1 MRALP
6 GAAPS
11 VESGLR
17 GRMPGAFSEEND
29 IMTAPVLHRRA
40 PAMAPRALVS
50 AISLCF
56 IAATPA
62 FAQTANKTLD
72 QIVVTG
78 SRFNSDPALQPIGA
92 TVITADEIRR
102 AGISDV
108 NQAIRKI
115 GGVYG
120 RQSLTGSP
128 DFTLD
133 LRGFGA
139 TASQNTV
146 VVLDGVRLSENE
158 LTDPVL
164 ASIPIDSVE
173 RIEITRGGSSVLYG
187 DGATGGVINIVTK
200 RPGKQAG
207 RGTVFAEVGQL
218 GQREVRGSVAQTW
231 NNVTLDA
238 AVGKQETDNYRDN
251 NEYKQSNFGGGAQW
265 AGKDVRAGVRID
277 STRQDY
283 RLAGGLTLAQ
293 FENNPR
299 QTKTPKNFASLDS
312 DRYTAFAE
320 GRLGIVDLAAELSHR
335 EKTSRSNYG
344 SPSETKTKQN
354 QFSPRLRHLGQFD
367 GMLNEIVAGADF
379 IKWDSNTNSSY
390 SQAKAKQK
398 SQAFYVRD
406 ELKFASP
413 QNFRIAAGVRHETF
427 DKDSVDPTPFSTA
440 TYSIKQNFNAWD
452 VQGSFDVVPQV
463 NLYAKAGQSY
473 RVANADENGFTPIAN
488 KPLLGQTS
496 HDLELGATYNNSI
509 VKLDARVFRHKLTNE
524 IYYDPTAGAFGSG
537 ANTNLDP
544 TKHQGFELDAS
555 ANIAADWRVSGH
567 YQHVK
572 ATFTEGV
579 NSGKELTLIPKN
591 TLSARLSWVP
601 KDGQSADIGAQWVD
615 SQRYGSDFANTCNAK
630 VPSFTT
636 FDARYARKFGAW
648 EVALNALN
656 LTDKQ
661 YFTNA
666 FSCKGGIYPSNGRQM
681 KLSARYDF

>member
-1 MRALP
+1 
-6 GAAPS
+6 
-11 VESGLR
+11 
-17 GRMPGAFSEEND
+17 
-29 IMTAPVLHRRA
+29 MTAPVLHSRA

-62 FAQTANKTLD
+62 FAQNAGKTLN

-102 AGISDV
+102 AGVTDV

-120 RQSLTGSP
+120 RQGLLGNP
-128 DFTLD
+128 DNFTLD

-139 TASQNTV
+139 TASQNMV

-158 LTDPVL
+158 LSDPL
-164 ASIPIDSVE
+164 LTTIPIDSVE

-187 DGATGGVINIVTK
+187 DGATGGIINIVTK

-207 RGTVFAEVGQL
+207 RGTVFAEAGQL
-218 GQREVRGSVAQTW
+218 GQREVRGSVVQSW
-231 NNVTLDA
+231 DNVALNA
-238 AVGKQETDNYRDN
+238 AIGRLETDNYRDN
-251 NEYKQSNFGGGAQW
+251 NEYKQNTFSGGAQW
-265 AGKDVRAGVRID
+265 SGKDVRAGLRID
-277 STRQDY
+277 STRQDI
-283 RLAGGLTLAQ
+283 RFPGSLTMAQ
-293 FENNPR
+293 FEANPR
-299 QTKTPKNFASLDS
+299 QTKTPKDFGSIDS

-320 GRLGIVDLAAELSHR
+320 GRLGAVDLAAELSR
-335 EKTSRSNYG
+335 SEKTAKTNFG
-344 SPSETKTKQN
+344 SPRQAKTKQN
-354 QFSPRLRHLGQFD
+354 QFSPRLRHLGLFD
-367 GMLNEIVAGADF
+367 GMLNEIVAGVDF
-379 IKWDSNTNSSY
+379 IKWDSNIDSSY
-390 SQAKAKQK
+390 SLAKANQK

-406 ELKFASP
+406 ELKFAGP

-427 DKDSVDPTPFSTA
+427 DKDFNDPIGYPTTA
-440 TYSIKQNFNAWD
+440 YNIKQNFNAWD

-473 RVANADENGFTPIAN
+473 RVANADENNSTPVAN
-488 KPLLGQTS
+488 KPLQGQTS
-496 HDLELGATYNNSI
+496 HDLELGATYDNSI
-509 VKLDARVFRHKLTNE
+509 VKLDARIFRHKLTNE
-524 IYYDPTAGAFGSG
+524 IYYDPTAGESGWG

-544 TKHQGFELDAS
+544 TKHQGIELDAS

-615 SQRYGSDFANTCNAK
+615 SQRYGSDFANTCAANI
-630 VPSFTT
+630 PSFTT

-648 EVALNALN
+648 EVAVNALN

-666 FSCKGGIYPSNGRQM
+666 YSCKGGIYPSNGRQM

>member
-1 MRALP
+1 
-6 GAAPS
+6 
-11 VESGLR
+11 
-17 GRMPGAFSEEND
+17 
-29 IMTAPVLHRRA
+29 MTAPVLHRRA

-56 IAATPA
+56 IAAAPA
-62 FAQTANKTLD
+62 FAQSAGKTLD

-102 AGISDV
+102 AGVTDV

-120 RQSLTGSP
+120 RQGLLGNP
-128 DFTLD
+128 DNFTLD

-139 TASQNTV
+139 TASQNMV

-158 LTDPVL
+158 LADPL
-164 ASIPIDSVE
+164 LTTIPIDSVE

-207 RGTVFAEVGQL
+207 RGTIFAEAGQL
-218 GQREVRGSVAQTW
+218 GQREVRGSVVQSW
-231 NNVTLDA
+231 DNVALNA
-238 AVGKQETDNYRDN
+238 AIGRLETDNYRDN
-251 NEYKQSNFGGGAQW
+251 NEYKQNTFSGGAQW
-265 AGKDVRAGVRID
+265 SGKDVRAGLRID
-277 STRQDY
+277 STRQDI
-283 RLAGGLTLAQ
+283 RFPGSLTMAQ
-293 FENNPR
+293 FEANPR
-299 QTKTPKNFASLDS
+299 QTKTPKDFGSIDS

-320 GRLGIVDLAAELSHR
+320 GRLGAVDLAAELSR
-335 EKTSRSNYG
+335 SEKTAKTNFG
-344 SPSETKTKQN
+344 SPRQAKTKQN
-354 QFSPRLRHLGQFD
+354 QFSPRLRHLGLFD
-367 GMLNEIVAGADF
+367 GMLNEIVAGVDF
-379 IKWDSNTNSSY
+379 IKWDSDIDSSY
-390 SQAKAKQK
+390 SLAKANQK

-406 ELKFASP
+406 ELKFAGP
-413 QNFRIAAGVRHETF
+413 KNFRIAAGVRHETF
-427 DKDSVDPTPFSTA
+427 DKDFNDPIGYPTTA
-440 TYSIKQNFNAWD
+440 YNIKQNFNAWD

-473 RVANADENGFTPIAN
+473 RVANADENNSTPVAN
-488 KPLLGQTS
+488 KPLQGQTS
-496 HDLELGATYNNSI
+496 HDLELGATYDNSI
-509 VKLDARVFRHKLTNE
+509 VKLDARIFRHKLTNE
-524 IYYDPTAGAFGSG
+524 IYYDPTAGESGWG

-544 TKHQGFELDAS
+544 TKHQGIELDAS

-615 SQRYGSDFANTCNAK
+615 SQRYGSDFANTCAAK
-630 VPSFTT
+630 IPSFTT

-648 EVALNALN
+648 EVAVNALN

-666 FSCKGGIYPSNGRQM
+666 YSCKGGIYPSNGRQM

>member
-1 MRALP
+1 
-6 GAAPS
+6 
-11 VESGLR
+11 
-17 GRMPGAFSEEND
+17 
-29 IMTAPVLHRRA
+29 MTAPVSYRRA
-40 PAMAPRALVS
+40 SALAPRALVS

-56 IAATPA
+56 VAASPA
-62 FAQTANKTLD
+62 FAQATGQTLD

-92 TVITADEIRR
+92 TIITAEEIRR

-146 VVLDGVRLSENE
+146 VVVDGVRLSENE
-158 LTDPVL
+158 LADPVL
-164 ASIPIDSVE
+164 ATIPIDSVE

-187 DGATGGVINIVTK
+187 EGATSGVINIVTK
-200 RPGKQAG
+200 RPGQQTG
-207 RGTVFAEVGQL
+207 RGTIFAEAGQL

-231 NNVTLDA
+231 NNFTLDA
-238 AVGKQETDNYRDN
+238 AAGKQETDNYRDN
-251 NEYKQSNFGGGAQW
+251 NKYKQTNFSGGAQW
-265 AGKDVRAGVRID
+265 TDNNIRAGVRVD
-277 STRQDY
+277 STRQDS
-283 RLAGGLTLAQ
+283 RLPGSISLAE
-293 FENNPR
+293 FNANPR
-299 QTKTPKNFASLDS
+299 QTKTPNDFGTVDS

-320 GRLGIVDLAAELSHR
+320 GRLGTVDLAAELSHR
-335 EKTSRSNYG
+335 EKTAKSTYFSSFG
-344 SPSETKTKQN
+344 PSASERKTKQN

-367 GMLNEIVAGADF
+367 GMLNEIVIGADF
-379 IKWDSNTNSSY
+379 IKWDLAVDASY
-390 SQAKAKQK
+390 SAARAKQK

-406 ELKFASP
+406 EVKFAGP
-413 QNFRIAAGVRHETF
+413 QNFRIAAGVRHENF
-427 DKDSVDPTPFSTA
+427 DKNSVDPAPFTTA
-440 TYSIKQNFNAWD
+440 TYQIKQNFNAWD

-473 RVANADENGFTPIAN
+473 RVANADENSYTPVAN
-488 KPLLGQTS
+488 KPLQGQTS
-496 HDLELGATYNNSI
+496 HDLELGATYSNSI
-509 VKLDARVFRHKLTNE
+509 AKVDARVFRHELTNE

-537 ANTNLDP
+537 ANSNLDP

-555 ANIAADWRVSGH
+555 ANLAADWRVSGH

-572 ATFTEGV
+572 ATFREGV
-579 NSGKELTLIPKN
+579 NAGKELTLIPKN
-591 TLSARLSWVP
+591 TLSARLSWIP

-615 SQRYGSDFANTCNAK
+615 SQRYGSDFTNTCDAK

-666 FSCKGGIYPSNGRQM
+666 FQCKGGIYPSNGRQM

>member
-1 MRALP
+1 
-6 GAAPS
+6 
-11 VESGLR
+11 
-17 GRMPGAFSEEND
+17 
-29 IMTAPVLHRRA
+29 MTAPVLHRRT

-56 IAATPA
+56 VIAAPA
-62 FAQTANKTLD
+62 FAQIANKTLD
-72 QIVVTG
+72 KIVVTG

-92 TVITADEIRR
+92 TIITADEIRH
-102 AGISDV
+102 AGITDV

-218 GQREVRGSVAQTW
+218 GQREVRGSAAQTW

-251 NEYKQSNFGGGAQW
+251 NEYKQTNFGGGAQW
-265 AGKDVRAGVRID
+265 AGKDVRAGVRIG
-277 STRQDY
+277 STRQDS
-283 RLAGGLTLAQ
+283 RFPGSITLAQ
-293 FENNPR
+293 FDANPR
-299 QTKTPKNFASLDS
+299 QAKTLKDFGSVDS

-320 GRLGIVDLAAELSHR
+320 GRLGTIDLAAELSHR
-335 EKTSRSNYG
+335 EKTAKSTYFSSFG
-344 SPSETKTKQN
+344 PSASERKTKQN

-379 IKWDSNTNSSY
+379 IKWDLAVDASY

-406 ELKFASP
+406 ELKFADP
-413 QNFRIAAGVRHETF
+413 KNFRVAAGVRHETF
-427 DKDSVDPTPFSTA
+427 DKDSVDPAPFSTA
-440 TYSIKQNFNAWD
+440 TYNIKQNLNAWD

-473 RVANADENGFTPIAN
+473 RVANADENGYTPIAN
-488 KPLLGQTS
+488 KPLQGQTS
-496 HDLELGATYNNSI
+496 HDLELGATYDNSI
-509 VKLDARVFRHKLTNE
+509 VKLDARIFRHKLSNE
-524 IYYDPTAGAFGSG
+524 IYYDPTAGESGWG

-544 TKHQGFELDAS
+544 TKHQGVELDAS

-591 TLSARLSWVP
+591 TLSTRLSWVP

-615 SQRYGSDFANTCNAK
+615 SQRYGSDFANTCAAK

-648 EVALNALN
+648 EVAVNALN

-666 FSCKGGIYPSNGRQM
+666 YSCKGGIYPSNGRQM

>member
-1 MRALP
+1 
-6 GAAPS
+6 
-11 VESGLR
+11 
-17 GRMPGAFSEEND
+17 
-29 IMTAPVLHRRA
+29 MTAPVLHRRA

-56 IAATPA
+56 IAAAPA
-62 FAQTANKTLD
+62 FAQSAGKTLD

-102 AGISDV
+102 AGVTDV

-120 RQSLTGSP
+120 RQGLLGNP
-128 DFTLD
+128 DNFTLD

-139 TASQNTV
+139 TASQNMV

-158 LTDPVL
+158 LADPL
-164 ASIPIDSVE
+164 LTTIPIDSVE

-207 RGTVFAEVGQL
+207 RGTIFAEAGQL
-218 GQREVRGSVAQTW
+218 GQREVRGSVVQSW
-231 NNVTLDA
+231 DNVALNA
-238 AVGKQETDNYRDN
+238 AIGRLETDNYRDN
-251 NEYKQSNFGGGAQW
+251 NEYKQNTFSGGAQW
-265 AGKDVRAGVRID
+265 SGKDVRAGLRID
-277 STRQDY
+277 STRQDI
-283 RLAGGLTLAQ
+283 RFPGSLTMAQ
-293 FENNPR
+293 FEANPR
-299 QTKTPKNFASLDS
+299 QTKTPKDFGSIDS

-320 GRLGIVDLAAELSHR
+320 GRLGAVDLAAELSR
-335 EKTSRSNYG
+335 SEKTAKTNFG
-344 SPSETKTKQN
+344 SPRQAKTKQN
-354 QFSPRLRHLGQFD
+354 QFSPRLRHLGLFD
-367 GMLNEIVAGADF
+367 GMLNEIVAGVDF
-379 IKWDSNTNSSY
+379 IKWDSNIDSSY
-390 SQAKAKQK
+390 SLAKANQK
-398 SQAFYVRD
+398 SQAFYARD
-406 ELKFASP
+406 ELKFAGP

-427 DKDSVDPTPFSTA
+427 DKDFNDPIGYPTTA
-440 TYSIKQNFNAWD
+440 YNIKQNFNAWD

-473 RVANADENGFTPIAN
+473 RVANADENNSTPVAN
-488 KPLLGQTS
+488 KPLQGQTS
-496 HDLELGATYNNSI
+496 HDLELGATYDNSI
-509 VKLDARVFRHKLTNE
+509 VKLDARIFRHKLTNE
-524 IYYDPTAGAFGSG
+524 IYYDPTAGESGWG

-544 TKHQGFELDAS
+544 TKHQGIELDAS

-615 SQRYGSDFANTCNAK
+615 SQRYGSDFANTCAAK
-630 VPSFTT
+630 IPSFTT

-648 EVALNALN
+648 EVAVNALN

-666 FSCKGGIYPSNGRQM
+666 YSCKGGIYPSNGRQM

>member
-1 MRALP
+1 
-6 GAAPS
+6 
-11 VESGLR
+11 
-17 GRMPGAFSEEND
+17 
-29 IMTAPVLHRRA
+29 MTAPVLHRRA

-56 IAATPA
+56 ISAAPA
-62 FAQTANKTLD
+62 FAQSAGKTLD

-139 TASQNTV
+139 TASQNMV

-251 NEYKQSNFGGGAQW
+251 NEYKQTNFGGGAQW
-265 AGKDVRAGVRID
+265 QDKNVRAGVRID

-283 RLAGGLTLAQ
+283 RLAGAITMAQ
-293 FENNPR
+293 FEANPR
-299 QTKTPKNFASLDS
+299 QTNDPKNFGSIDS

-320 GRLGIVDLAAELSHR
+320 GRLGAVDLAAELSHV
-335 EKTSRSNYG
+335 EKTAKATYFYSPAP
-344 SPSETKTKQN
+344 SPSERKTRQN

-367 GMLNEIVAGADF
+367 GMLNEIVAGVDF
-379 IKWDSNTNSSY
+379 IKWDLKNAY
-390 SQAKAKQK
+390 SPAKANQK

-427 DKDSVDPTPFSTA
+427 DKDFSDPTAYSTTA
-440 TYSIKQNFNAWD
+440 YNIKQNFNAWD

-473 RVANADENGFTPIAN
+473 RVANVDENGYTPIVN
-488 KPLLGQTS
+488 KPLQGQTS
-496 HDLELGATYNNSI
+496 HDLELGATYDNSI

-524 IYYDPTAGAFGSG
+524 IYFDPTAGQFGGG

-555 ANIAADWRVSGH
+555 TNIAADWRVSGH

-615 SQRYGSDFANTCNAK
+615 SQRYGSDFANTCSAK
-630 VPSFTT
+630 IPSFTT

-648 EVALNALN
+648 EVAVNALN

-666 FSCKGGIYPSNGRQM
+666 YSCKGGIYPSNGRQM